1 MCRSIGDCVFRA
13 QLRLRT
19 FCFCAAEITLWTV
32 DSSWLSNTFGEG
44 DYYVTKDQFTAGF
57 TAWYQQN
64 KESIQAS
71 AKECEN
77 LRKQFLVRFP
87 ISKLKDMTLESY
99 AIGNREDSF
108 CSWIENKLLGL
119 GSIRSPGKPSIK
131 YGVYYSK
138 SLKAYDFE
146 NSQSARKKFG
156 GTAEAVLESVKDEII
171 IIAQNPCNY
180 DLLANTK
187 LSQLFANK
195 VAFLYSN
202 NRQIPIYSDSHLSV
216 FLSALEISFRIGENR
231 AYKREKLYQY
241 YSQLNCNGLS
251 PLTFMQ
257 YLYQGA
263 GLCGLLQDQQGKKAK
278 KQAITMTPE
287 KAPVPQVEPE
297 RTKREQNRFG
307 LIEETLSSEEADAI
321 GRCGENVVKD
331 YLERNRKK
339 LGIIG
344 SIDCP
349 CEFDD
354 YAHYDFS
361 FHTIDGK
368 TIYVEVKA
376 SKLDTPGRAHFFMSR
391 AEYEFFLENKENYW
405 LYYVNDVFGKRTVS
419 CCHFS
424 ADELK
429 AVKYYAEVL
438 VSEESDM

>member
-1 MCRSIGDCVFRA
+1 M
-13 QLRLRT
+13 
-19 FCFCAAEITLWTV
+19 
-32 DSSWLSNTFGEG
+32 
-44 DYYVTKDQFTAGF
+44 TKDQFTAGF

-71 AKECEN
+71 VKECEN
-77 LRKQFLVRFP
+77 LRKQFLHRFS
-87 ISKLKDMTLESY
+87 ILKLKDMTLESY
-99 AIGNREDSF
+99 AIGNDEDSF
-108 CSWIENKLLGL
+108 CNWIENKLHCL
-119 GSIRSPGKPSIK
+119 GSIRAHWMNEKK
-131 YGVYYSK
+131 FAVFYSK
-138 SLKAYDFE
+138 SLKAYDYDR
-146 NSQSARKKFG
+146 NQSAKREFG
-156 GTAEAVLESVKDEII
+156 TTPETVFESVKAELIKI
-171 IIAQNPCNY
+171 VQNPCDY
-180 DLLANTK
+180 EALANTK
-187 LSQLFANK
+187 LNQMFANK

-202 NRQIPIYSDSHLSV
+202 NWQIPIYSDTHLSV
-216 FLSALEISFRIGENR
+216 FLSALEIPFWIGENR

-278 KQAITMTPE
+278 KQAITTTPE

-307 LIEETLSSEEADAI
+307 LIEEALSQEEAKLI
-321 GRCGENVVKD
+321 GKYGENAVKK
-331 YLERNRKK
+331 YLERKRKE

-349 CEFDD
+349 CETND

-361 FHTIDGK
+361 YQTKDGK

-376 SKLDTPGRAHFFMSR
+376 SKLDTPGKAHFFMSR
-391 AEYEFFLENKENYW
+391 AEYDFFLENKESYR
-405 LYYVNDVFGKRTVS
+405 LYYVNDVLGKRTVS
-419 CCHFS
+419 CCHFTEV
-424 ADELK
+424 ELE

-438 VSEESDM
+438 VSEEGDAR